1 MNYLIKAAA
10 LLVLATPVAHAEI
23 LFYAKNQRGG
33 ITVLT
38 DEKCPVSKHL
48 QLAYATGADD
58 TTLTKACWLMERD
71 KVSFLTLPDQ
81 EVRQMDKKLFQR
93 INLI

>member
-1 MNYLIKAAA
+1 MNCFIKAAA
-10 LLVLATPVAHAEI
+10 LLVLVTPAAHADI
-23 LFYAKNQRGG
+23 LYYAKNQRGG
-33 ITVLT
+33 VTVLT

-58 TTLTKACWLMERD
+58 TKLTKACWLMEQD

-93 INLI
+93 ITLI